1 MGSESWLYTGGN
13 NSTTRDSTRV
23 FNAKVNTEA
32 KSQERSLDLPMDL
45 GYGVVT
51 GITKDTSG
59 IPAGI
64 KVLLTKRNNKPTS
77 TVSDPIVAFPL
88 SKDITK
94 IPLINET
101 VACIRLPITLGPG
114 TSEQWYYFS
123 SINSFDNVN
132 NNLVGGVT
140 YDRKGAYNGET
151 FVSRQIPNMKLFEG
165 DTLVNG
171 RFGNTIR
178 LGSTNADNDWSING
192 NNGSPIT
199 VLANGGGNLE
209 NLDDDPSSIYLTSD
223 QSLPIYLKS
232 PTPKTLTSLE
242 QYSGNSQVVIAAD
255 KLVFYTKDGI
265 GDIVI
270 SGKGTSYLMGK
281 KVHLATNEW
290 SNVDVTALMD
300 IIEGLIDQL
309 KALTSGQANF
319 ATGVGPTGTATNAAS
334 VMKLKTKIGLLKG

>member
-1 MGSESWLYTGGN
+1 MLSE
-13 NSTTRDSTRV
+13 
-23 FNAKVNTEA
+23 
-32 KSQERSLDLPMDL
+32 
-45 GYGVVT
+45 
-51 GITKDTSG
+51 
-59 IPAGI
+59 
-64 KVLLTKRNNKPTS
+64 RNNQKGII
-77 TVSDPIVAFPL
+77 SDPIEAFQL
-88 SKDITK
+88 TNSISKVPI
-94 IPLINET
+94 INES
-101 VACIRLPITLGPG
+101 VLCIRI
-114 TSEQWYYFS
+114 SERWYYFS
-123 SINSFDNVN
+123 DVNIFNNKNNSSI
-132 NNLVGGVT
+132 GGFT
-140 YDRKGAYNGET
+140 YDRSGTYYGKT
-151 FVSRQIPNMKLFEG
+151 FIPQLVPNMQLFEG
-165 DTLVNG
+165 DTLING

-178 LGSTNADNDWSING
+178 LGSTNADNGWSISG

-199 VLANGGGNLE
+199 VLTNGGGNLE